1 MSRVLDGHDPSIVSL
16 SGKCQRILLDQV
28 VHSIQIS
35 WMHISVFVLDK
46 ARFEWDFLSSMLH
59 TTLYSR
65 FQVARDEI
73 SHSIINI
80 WKKIFKKKFIF
91 FFLIV
96 IIISKLLYVHFK
108 VLEFFKFIFYEICRC
123 GDKFLELSE
132 KTEFLSRKYFL
143 SISWEWSFFQFSHRS
158 QYYIYIVHVYI
169 TSGTSKVFSY
179 EGKEISKGP

>member
-1 MSRVLDGHDPSIVSL
+1 MSKDSTRPSCPLYTDILNAYISFCSWQSSFWMRLPFLYAAHHSL
-16 SGKCQRILLDQV
+16 F
-28 VHSIQIS
+28 SI
-35 WMHISVFVLDK
+35 
-46 ARFEWDFLSSMLH
+46 SSSTRWNFSFNNKYM
-59 TTLYSR
+59 
-65 FQVARDEI
+65 
-73 SHSIINI
+73 
-80 WKKIFKKKFIF
+80 KKIFKKKFIF
-91 FFLIV
+91 FFLMI